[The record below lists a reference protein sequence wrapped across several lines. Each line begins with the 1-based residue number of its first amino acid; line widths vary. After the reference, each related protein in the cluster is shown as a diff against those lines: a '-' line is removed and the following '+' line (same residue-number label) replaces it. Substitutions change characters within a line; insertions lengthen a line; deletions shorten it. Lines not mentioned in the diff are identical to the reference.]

1 MDWEAIRGNWTHF
14 KILAAVRWPR
24 ISADEFDVIDGRLE
38 LLAAQIEQ
46 VYGVSNNA
54 AHMQIESWQGQQQG
68 PGAPA

>member
-38 LLAAQIEQ
+38 VLAGQIEQ
-46 VYGVSNNA
+46 AYGVSLNA
-54 AHMQIESWQGQQQG
+54 AHMQIESWQGQQK
-68 PGAPA
+68 APEAAA